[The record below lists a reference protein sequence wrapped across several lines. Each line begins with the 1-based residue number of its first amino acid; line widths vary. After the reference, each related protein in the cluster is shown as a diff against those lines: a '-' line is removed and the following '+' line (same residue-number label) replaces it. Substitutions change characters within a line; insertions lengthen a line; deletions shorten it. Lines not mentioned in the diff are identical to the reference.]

1 MNFRLAGSP
10 EEISVEL
17 TTIDHK
23 SARVTLNGGE
33 EIVATI
39 ESSFPHGSIIRIGRR
54 SSRVFATRLRGSIWV
69 AAGPAQFE
77 FIPVDTRSVRRAH
90 GLATPEVTAPMPGK
104 VVKLPVAE
112 GQQVETGDVLVVL
125 EAMKMETALQA
136 ESPATVKQI
145 RATVGQM
152 VDHGAV
158 LLVLSP
164 AASLSTG
171 ATDPPAH

>member
-125 EAMKMETALQA
+125 EAMKMECTIHA
-136 ESPATVKQI
+136 
-145 RATVGQM
+145 
-152 VDHGAV
+152 
-158 LLVLSP
+158 P
-164 AASLSTG
+164 AAGRVESFHYAVGDQVAEG
-171 ATDPPAH
+171 AELLHFGREEPPADES